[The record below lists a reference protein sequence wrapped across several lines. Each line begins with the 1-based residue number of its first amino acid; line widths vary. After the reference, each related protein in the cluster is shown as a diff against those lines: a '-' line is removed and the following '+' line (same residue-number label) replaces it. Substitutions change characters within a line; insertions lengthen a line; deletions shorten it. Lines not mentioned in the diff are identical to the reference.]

1 MAASQMIAQYWKF
14 ASQRMAIL
22 ALIQAELIANDSD
35 LEPKKGT
42 IVWVGRIYYGGKF
55 DHQASRLIEPPTA
68 FKGYHVNYLG
78 PYVESLEQY
87 RVFPEE
93 PSFTFA

>member
-1 MAASQMIAQYWKF
+1 MIAQYWKF
-14 ASQRMAIL
+14 ASQRMAVL
-22 ALIQAELIANDSD
+22 ALIQAEVIANDSG
-35 LEPKKGT
+35 LEPKEGT

-78 PYVESLEQY
+78 PYIESLEQY